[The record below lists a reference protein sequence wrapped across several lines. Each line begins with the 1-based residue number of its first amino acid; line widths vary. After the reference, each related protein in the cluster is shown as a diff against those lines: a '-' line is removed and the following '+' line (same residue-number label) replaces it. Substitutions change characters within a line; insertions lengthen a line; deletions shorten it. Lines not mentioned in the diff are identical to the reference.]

1 MMKKNAL
8 DFTDIAGSVV
18 DGVLEFLG
26 QKVSLQ
32 LISSAHGDPGKFS
45 ALYMEAKYLSVSE
58 LQHQNSQPINTY
70 KFVLLFTL
78 SVSFYAREFDWRG
91 SLNKRRYVFVTYDL
105 KHVRYIYGC
114 NQ

>member
-45 ALYMEAKYLSVSE
+45 ALYVDAKYLSASE
-58 LQHQNSQPINTY
+58 LQHQNSQLSNTY
-70 KFVLLFTL
+70 
-78 SVSFYAREFDWRG
+78 
-91 SLNKRRYVFVTYDL
+91 
-105 KHVRYIYGC
+105 I
-114 NQ
+114 